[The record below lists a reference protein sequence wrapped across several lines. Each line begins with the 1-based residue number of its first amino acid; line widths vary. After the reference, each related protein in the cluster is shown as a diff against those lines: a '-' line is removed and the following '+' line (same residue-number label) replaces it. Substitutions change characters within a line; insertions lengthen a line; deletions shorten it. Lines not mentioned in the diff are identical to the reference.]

1 MERAPPRA
9 SGQSR
14 CCAASSIRNRSIS
27 TIVRVRKAVLPAAGF
42 GTRFLPATKS
52 IPKEI
57 MPLVDRPIIQYAVE
71 EAVASGIEQIIIVIA
86 SGRSAIEDHFDS
98 SPQLERWLEER
109 GDIEMLRTIRRISEY
124 GTVAFVHQ
132 REQLGLGHAVL
143 MAKDLVGAEPF
154 AVILSDDVM
163 LNPGGEPV
171 TKQLIDA
178 HLAHRG
184 SVLAV
189 QRVEPEEVGR
199 YGIIEPL
206 HEEGRLVEI
215 RDLVEK
221 PSREDA
227 PSDLAVLGRYILTPK
242 IFDVLEQTS
251 RGAGDEIQ
259 LTDGIRGL
267 IQEQPVFGYQFEGTR
282 HDAGTRLGWLKAN
295 VAVGL
300 ESDDADEFRSYIRG
314 LDLRD

>member
-1 MERAPPRA
+1 VTLLRRDSEPAQENPD
-9 SGQSR
+9 
-14 CCAASSIRNRSIS
+14 

-52 IPKEI
+52 IPKEM
-57 MPLVDRPIIQYAVE
+57 MPLIDRPIIQYAVE

-98 SPQLERWLEER
+98 SPSLERWLEER
-109 GDIEMLRTIRRISEY
+109 GDIEMLRTIRRISEF

-143 MAKDLVGAEPF
+143 MAKDLVGEESF
-154 AVILSDDVM
+154 AVLLSDDVM
-163 LNPGGEPV
+163 INRTGTPV

-178 HLAHRG
+178 HIAHRG
-184 SVLAV
+184 SVIAV
-189 QRVEPEEVGR
+189 QRVPRADVGR

-221 PSREDA
+221 PGVDDA
-227 PSDLAVLGRYILTPK
+227 PSDLAVLGRYVLTPK

-251 RGAGDEIQ
+251 RGAGGEIQ
-259 LTDGIRGL
+259 LTDAIRSL
-267 IQEQPVFGYQFEGTR
+267 IHEQPVFGYQFDGVR
-282 HDAGTRLGWLKAN
+282 HDAGTRLGWLMAN

-300 ESDDADEFRSYIRG
+300 ESEDADEFRSFIRG

>member
-1 MERAPPRA
+1 
-9 SGQSR
+9 
-14 CCAASSIRNRSIS
+14 
-27 TIVRVRKAVLPAAGF
+27 VRVRKAVLPAAGF
-42 GTRFLPATKS
+42 GTRFLPATKA

-98 SPQLERWLEER
+98 NQNLERWLEER
-109 GDIEMLRTIRRISEY
+109 GDIEMLRTIRRISEF

-154 AVILSDDVM
+154 AVLLSDDVM
-163 LNPGGEPV
+163 INRGGDPV

-184 SVLAV
+184 SVIAV
-189 QRVEPEEVGR
+189 QRVDRSEVGR
-199 YGIIEPL
+199 YGIIDPL

-215 RDLVEK
+215 RGLVEK
-221 PSREDA
+221 PAVADA
-227 PSDLAVLGRYILTPK
+227 PSELAVLGRYVLTPK

-251 RGAGDEIQ
+251 RGAGGEIQ
-259 LTDGIRGL
+259 LTDAIRDL
-267 IQEQPVFGYQFEGTR
+267 IREQPVFGYQFEGTR
-282 HDAGTRLGWLKAN
+282 HDAGTRVGWLKAN